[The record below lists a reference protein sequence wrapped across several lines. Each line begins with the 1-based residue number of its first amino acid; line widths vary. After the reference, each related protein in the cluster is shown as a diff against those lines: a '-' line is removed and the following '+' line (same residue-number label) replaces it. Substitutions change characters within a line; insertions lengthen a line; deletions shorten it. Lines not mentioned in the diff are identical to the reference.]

1 MATKTTTEEK
11 KTTAVDTNSKEYWE
25 EKIPYTIPFDRSDN
39 SDVFVAVNGK
49 SYLIQREVEVML
61 PRNVVEVLENSRRAE
76 YEAYKRRRQL
86 SDEYENDAK
95 KYRV

>member
-1 MATKTTTEEK
+1 MATKTTEEK
-11 KTTAVDTNSKEYWE
+11 KTVDTNSKEYWE

-49 SYLIQREVEVML
+49 SYQIQREVEVML

-76 YEAYKRRRQL
+76 YEAYKKRRQL
-86 SDEYENDAK
+86 SDEYANDAK

>member
-11 KTTAVDTNSKEYWE
+11 KTTVDTTSKEYWE
-25 EKIPYTIPFDRSDN
+25 EKVPYTIPFDRNDS

-86 SDEYENDAK
+86 SDEYANDAK

>member
-1 MATKTTTEEK
+1 MATKTTEEK
-11 KTTAVDTNSKEYWE
+11 KTVDTNSKEYWE

-49 SYLIQREVEVML
+49 SYQIQREVEVML

-86 SDEYENDAK
+86 SDEYANDAK

>member
-11 KTTAVDTNSKEYWE
+11 KTTVDTTSKEYWE
-25 EKIPYTIPFDRSDN
+25 EKVPYTIPFDRNDS